1 MTTDGPRGDVGV
13 VGTGAMGA
21 GIAQV
26 AAVAGHDVYLHD
38 IGPNRAAAAAEGL
51 AQRLTDLAAKDR
63 MTADAARAA
72 ADRLHVVAD
81 LADLP
86 PCELVVEA
94 AIEDLAVKRSVFT
107 ELGRLQAP
115 TTLLATNTSSL
126 DIDAIAEAV
135 HDPERVLGLHFFNPA
150 PVMRLVEVVHGSA
163 SAQTYLDFA
172 ADLVASWGKTPVH
185 CASTP
190 GFIVNRVARPF
201 YGEGQRMLQEG
212 LADAATIDACLRSAG
227 FRMGPLEL
235 TDLIGQDVNLAVGTS
250 VWERTGNDPRYAP
263 VQLQRDLVAEG
274 RLGFGGPKLVLV
286 RPQDRARDLRV
297 CVGRS
302 PDGCGTGRAPG
313 RRAGRRT
320 GPHRPGGPDRRHAR
334 QRGRRPR
341 PPGRG
346 HAGGRRHRHGPR
358 NVVPQ
363 GPDRVGPR
371 AGARSG
377 PSHPRGARRRIP
389 RWPVP
394 PEPGP
399 GGRLVSAQDLTHVRR
414 MWADDGASA
423 HLGMDAT
430 LIEVDH
436 AVVRMPVGDRMV
448 NGHDLAHG
456 GYLFTLADSAF
467 ALACNSRGELTVAAG
482 ADIVFVAS
490 ARLGDV
496 LVAEARVRTAYGR
509 SGITDVTVTRESD
522 GAVIAEFRGRSRSL
536 PSR

>member
-26 AAVAGHDVYLHD
+26 AAVAGHDVHLHD

-274 RLGFGGPKLVLV
+274 RLGRKTGRGIYAYASDGHPTDAAPDERLVAELVGGPVRTDPVARTVAMLVNEAVDLV
-286 RPQDRARDLRV
+286 HRGEATPEDVDTAMVLGTSYPKGPIAW
-297 CVGRS
+297 GREL
-302 PDGCGTGRAPG
+302 G
-313 RRAGRRT
+313 
-320 GPHRPGGPDRRHAR
+320 HAR
-334 QRGRRPR
+334 
-341 PPGRG
+341 
-346 HAGGRRHRHGPR
+346 
-358 NVVPQ
+358 V
-363 GPDRVGPR
+363 
-371 AGARSG
+371 
-377 PSHPRGARRRIP
+377 RRILG
-389 RWPVP
+389 
-394 PEPGP
+394 ELDDAYP
-399 GGRLVSAQDLTHVRR
+399 GGRYR
-414 MWADDGASA
+414 
-423 HLGMDAT
+423 
-430 LIEVDH
+430 
-436 AVVRMPVGDRMV
+436 
-448 NGHDLAHG
+448 
-456 GYLFTLADSAF
+456 
-467 ALACNSRGELTVAAG
+467 
-482 ADIVFVAS
+482 
-490 ARLGDV
+490 
-496 LVAEARVRTAYGR
+496 
-509 SGITDVTVTRESD
+509 
-522 GAVIAEFRGRSRSL
+522 
-536 PSR
+536 PSRALEAGS